1 MKEGEEILSN
11 DSFISLYKRV
21 STRNLEIR
29 LLFTFLC
36 GNIIGQEITKGLT
49 TNGFEVYKIKEKN
62 EMTKRKASK

>member
-29 LLFTFLC
+29 LLFTFL
-36 GNIIGQEITKGLT
+36 
-49 TNGFEVYKIKEKN
+49 
-62 EMTKRKASK
+62 